1 KKKKNIKKGKQFKFG
16 NKGFKEN
23 PIKKRA
29 KASIIPTPIFV
40 GSSGASDFFKSS
52 LSTGMSTP
60 CPLNLVLANPRA
72 NTMAPIMAKIFPS
85 VVAGANCDKIDEASV
100 CNPAA

>member
-1 KKKKNIKKGKQFKFG
+1 
-16 NKGFKEN
+16 
-23 PIKKRA
+23 
-29 KASIIPTPIFV
+29 
-40 GSSGASDFFKSS
+40 
-52 LSTGMSTP
+52 MSTP

-100 CNPAA
+100 CNPAAYILDNGTIPAPIPPAIWANEMYMTECPKP